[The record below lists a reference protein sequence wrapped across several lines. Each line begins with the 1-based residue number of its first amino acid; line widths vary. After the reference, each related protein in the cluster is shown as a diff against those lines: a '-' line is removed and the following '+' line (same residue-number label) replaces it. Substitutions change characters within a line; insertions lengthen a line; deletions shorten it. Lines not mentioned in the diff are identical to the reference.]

1 MTAPSPVI
9 RTESLAVHLPTRNGM
24 LHAVDGV
31 DLDLFES
38 ETLAVVGES
47 GCGKST
53 LGKTLVG
60 LLRPTHGRVLLN
72 GIDVSHFGRAA
83 WRPYRAW
90 AQMVFQDPHS
100 SLNPRKTI
108 RATLED
114 ALRFANVRKS
124 DRPDRL
130 RALLA
135 SVGLHADALDRYPH
149 EFSGGQRQRIGI
161 ARALAVGPKVI
172 VCDEPVSAL
181 DVSIQ
186 GQIINL
192 LAELQRRNGVSYLF
206 ISHDLSVVQHIAD
219 RIAVMYLGRVVELA
233 DRKVFWSSPRH
244 PYTRAL
250 FDAVPI
256 PDRSAANAARTVLAG
271 EVPNPLA
278 PPSGCPFR
286 TRCPEAFDRCATEQP
301 ALRDTG
307 RGHWAACH
315 LA

>member
-1 MTAPSPVI
+1 MINAPVV
-9 RTESLAVHLPTRNGM
+9 RTLGLAVHLPTKNGM
-24 LHAVDGV
+24 LRAVDGV
-31 DLDLFES
+31 DLELFAA

-53 LGKTLVG
+53 LGKALVG
-60 LLRPTHGRVLLN
+60 LLRPTLGQIIIN
-72 GIDVSHFGRAA
+72 GVDVSRLRRGE
-83 WRPYRAW
+83 WRQYRPW

-108 RATLED
+108 RSTLDD
-114 ALRFANVRKS
+114 ALRFANVPKD
-124 DRPDRL
+124 DRFDRL
-130 RALLA
+130 RGLLT
-135 SVGLHADALDRYPH
+135 SVGLHEDALGRYPH

-161 ARALAVGPKVI
+161 ARALAVNPKVI

-186 GQIINL
+186 GQILNL
-192 LAELQRRNGVSYLF
+192 LENLQQQNGVSYLF

-219 RIAVMYLGRVVELA
+219 RIAVMYLGRVIELA
-233 DRKVFWSSPRH
+233 DRKAFWSNPRH

-250 FDAVPI
+250 FDAVPVPQRGAVPRNRI
-256 PDRSAANAARTVLAG
+256 ILEG

-278 PPSGCPFR
+278 QPSGCPFR
-286 TRCPEAFDRCATEQP
+286 TRCPEAFARCVTETP
-301 ALRDTG
+301 SLRDLG
-307 RGHWAACH
+307 QGHFAACH

>member
-1 MTAPSPVI
+1 MTVAPVI
-9 RTESLAVHLPTRNGM
+9 STEGLAVHLPTHNGM
-24 LHAVDGV
+24 LRAVDGV
-31 DLDLFES
+31 DLALFPS

-47 GCGKST
+47 GCGKTT

-60 LLRPTHGRVLLN
+60 LLRPTSGRVVLN
-72 GIDVSHFGRAA
+72 GVDVSRLSHRQ
-83 WRPYRAW
+83 WRPYRSYT
-90 AQMVFQDPHS
+90 QMVFQDPYS

-108 RATLED
+108 RSTLND
-114 ALRFANVRKS
+114 ALRFAKVPKRE
-124 DRPDRL
+124 RYGRL
-130 RALLA
+130 RGLLA
-135 SVGLHADALDRYPH
+135 NVGLNEDTLARYPH

-161 ARALAVGPKVI
+161 ARALAVNPKVI

-181 DVSIQ
+181 DVSIR

-192 LAELQRRNGVSYLF
+192 LVNLQRQSGISYLF

-233 DRKVFWSSPRH
+233 DRKYFWSSPCH

-250 FDAVPI
+250 FDAVPVTERGATTH
-256 PDRSAANAARTVLAG
+256 DRIVLEG
-271 EVPNPLA
+271 EVPNPLT

-286 TRCPEAFDRCATEQP
+286 TRCPIAVGRCAAETP
-301 ALRDTG
+301 LLRDLG
-307 RGHWAACH
+307 QGHLAACH

>member
-1 MTAPSPVI
+1 MIAPVV
-9 RTESLAVHLPTRNGM
+9 RTEGLAVHLPTRNGM
-24 LHAVDGV
+24 LRAVDGV
-31 DLDLFES
+31 DLELFAG

-60 LLRPTHGRVLLN
+60 LLRPTHGQVIIN
-72 GIDVSHFGRAA
+72 GIDVSMLSRGE
-83 WRPYRAW
+83 WRKYRAW

-100 SLNPRKTI
+100 SLNPRKTV
-108 RATLED
+108 RSTLND
-114 ALRFANVRKS
+114 ALDFAVVPKAERTE
-124 DRPDRL
+124 RL
-130 RALLA
+130 HSLLA
-135 SVGLHADALDRYPH
+135 SVGLHQESLNRYPH

-192 LAELQRRNGVSYLF
+192 LEDLQRKNGVSYLF

-219 RIAVMYLGRVVELA
+219 RIAVMYLGRVIETA
-233 DRKVFWSSPRH
+233 ARKVFWSNPRH

-250 FDAVPI
+250 FDAVPVPQRGGAPRHRI
-256 PDRSAANAARTVLAG
+256 ILEG
-271 EVPNPLA
+271 EVPNPLS

-286 TRCPEAFDRCATEQP
+286 TRCPMAVPRCTTEIP
-301 ALRDTG
+301 ALRDLG
-307 RGHWAACH
+307 SRHLAACH